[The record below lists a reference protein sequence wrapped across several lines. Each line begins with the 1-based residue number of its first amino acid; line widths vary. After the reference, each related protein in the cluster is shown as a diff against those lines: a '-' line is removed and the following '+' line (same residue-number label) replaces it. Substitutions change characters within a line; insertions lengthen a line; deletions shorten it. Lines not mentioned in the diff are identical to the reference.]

1 MPKTPVRLMAL
12 SAATGGLFGYM
23 IAVSNDAIASVRA
36 ELGLTPWT
44 AALVVSALVAGAL
57 LGCVVAGTAADRI
70 GRRQTLIAAALVA
83 LVGVALTSAA
93 REPVLMTTGRVVTG
107 VSVGITSAVAPLYL
121 AELAPFA
128 RRGTVLTTYQLFI
141 TVGILVAFATGV
153 LLAPGGQWRW
163 MFALGGV
170 AALAQLVAALFV
182 PPSPRFL
189 VRRGQVDQARDALAR
204 LRPPDEVEPEL
215 DAIVSAAAEE
225 EASPPLR
232 ELFSARFRPGVV
244 VGLVMAL
251 MNALVGVGAVIY
263 YSTDVFR
270 AAGIGGTN
278 GAEFASLAVGGVN
291 FLAAIVSVFLTD
303 RFGRRPLLSIG
314 LVGIAVCLAVAGII
328 LVGPGAGQGG
338 LLVAAILGYIAFFAI
353 SAGPLAWLLLSEVLP
368 GSVRARAAAIATAAN
383 WGANLL
389 ITLLFPLVV
398 GSPGVPER
406 VGMAFWFFGIL
417 SLGFLVFVRLR
428 VPETRGRTLERIEAD
443 LRDRVRTDPSAAS
456 PPG

>member
-1 MPKTPVRLMAL
+1 VRTELQL
-12 SAATGGLFGYM
+12 TTVSAAM
-23 IAVSNDAIASVRA
+23 
-36 ELGLTPWT
+36 
-44 AALVVSALVAGAL
+44 VVSALVAGAL
-57 LGCVVAGTAADRI
+57 LGCAVAGTAADRV
-70 GRRQTLIAAALVA
+70 GRRQTLIGAAVVA
-83 LVGVALTSAA
+83 LVGVALTAAA
-93 REPVLMTTGRVVTG
+93 REPVLMTGGRLVTG
-107 VSVGITSAVAPLYL
+107 LSVGITSAVAPLYL

-141 TVGILVAFATGV
+141 TVGILTAFATGV

-170 AALAQLVAALFV
+170 TALAQLLAALLV

-189 VRRGQVDQARDALAR
+189 VRRGQVDRARAALAR
-204 LRPPDEVEPEL
+204 LRPLEEVEPEL
-215 DAIVSAAAEE
+215 DAIVSAATEE
-225 EASPPLR
+225 DTPPLR
-232 ELFSARFRPGVV
+232 DLFSARFRPGLV

-291 FLAAIVSVFLTD
+291 VLAAVLSVFLTD
-303 RFGRRPLLSIG
+303 RFGRRPLLTIG

-338 LLVAAILGYIAFFAI
+338 LLVVAILGYMAFFAI

-368 GSVRARAAAIATAAN
+368 GSIRARAAAIATAAN

-389 ITLLFPLVV
+389 ITLLFPLAV

-406 VGMAFWFFGIL
+406 VGMAFWFFGVL
-417 SLGFLVFVRLR
+417 TLGFLAFVRLR

-443 LRDRVRTDPSAAS
+443 LREGA
-456 PPG
+456 

>member
-1 MPKTPVRLMAL
+1 MPKTPVRLIAL

-23 IAVSNDAIASVRA
+23 IAVSNDAIASVRT
-36 ELGLTPWT
+36 ELQLTPLT

-70 GRRQTLIAAALVA
+70 GRRYTLVAAAVVA

-93 REPVLMTTGRVVTG
+93 GEPVLMTAGRVVTG
-107 VSVGITSAVAPLYL
+107 ISVGITSAVAPLYL

-141 TVGILVAFATGV
+141 TVGILTAFATGL
-153 LLAPGGQWRW
+153 LLAPSGQWRW

-170 AALAQLVAALFV
+170 TAVAQLVAALLV

-189 VRRGQVDQARDALAR
+189 VRRGQVDQARASLAR

-225 EASPPLR
+225 EDTPPLR

-244 VGLVMAL
+244 VGLMMAL

-291 FLAAIVSVFLTD
+291 FLAAVVSVFLTD

-314 LVGIAVCLAVAGII
+314 LVGIAVCLAVAGVI
-328 LVGPGAGQGG
+328 LVGPGAEQGG
-338 LLVAAILGYIAFFAI
+338 LLVGAILGYIAFFAI

-368 GSVRARAAAIATAAN
+368 GSIRARAAAIATAAN

-398 GSPGVPER
+398 GSPGDPER

-417 SLGFLVFVRLR
+417 TLGFLAFVRLR

-443 LRDRVRTDPSAAS
+443 LRGTP
-456 PPG
+456 

>member
-1 MPKTPVRLMAL
+1 MPKTPVRLIAL

-23 IAVSNDAIASVRA
+23 IAVSNDAIASVRT
-36 ELGLTPWT
+36 ELQLTPLA

-70 GRRQTLIAAALVA
+70 GRRYTLIAAAVVA

-93 REPVLMTTGRVVTG
+93 GEPVLMTSGRVVTG
-107 VSVGITSAVAPLYL
+107 ISVGITSAVAPLYL

-141 TVGILVAFATGV
+141 TVGILTAFATGL
-153 LLAPGGQWRW
+153 LLAPSGQWRW

-170 AALAQLVAALFV
+170 TAVAQLVAALLV

-189 VRRGQVDQARDALAR
+189 VRRGQVDQARASLAR

-225 EASPPLR
+225 EDTPPLR

-244 VGLVMAL
+244 VGLMMAL

-291 FLAAIVSVFLTD
+291 FLAAVVSVFLTD

-314 LVGIAVCLAVAGII
+314 LVGIAVCLAVAGRHPRRS
-328 LVGPGAGQGG
+328 GRRAGRPPGRRDPRLHRVLRDLRRAAGVAAPVRGAAGQHPRPRRGDRHRRQLGGEPADHAAVPPGRRQPRRPGTRRDG
-338 LLVAAILGYIAFFAI
+338 LLVLRHPDPG
-353 SAGPLAWLLLSEVLP
+353 LP
-368 GSVRARAAAIATAAN
+368 GLRPAARPRDEGPDARTH
-383 WGANLL
+383 
-389 ITLLFPLVV
+389 
-398 GSPGVPER
+398 
-406 VGMAFWFFGIL
+406 
-417 SLGFLVFVRLR
+417 
-428 VPETRGRTLERIEAD
+428 RGR
-443 LRDRVRTDPSAAS
+443 S
-456 PPG
+456 PRHPVTR

>member
-1 MPKTPVRLMAL
+1 MARTPARLIAL

-23 IAVSNDAIASVRA
+23 IAVSNDAIDSVRT
-36 ELGLTPWT
+36 ELQLTT
-44 AALVVSALVAGAL
+44 VSAALVVSALVAGAL
-57 LGCVVAGTAADRI
+57 LGCAVAGTAADRV
-70 GRRQTLIAAALVA
+70 GRRRTLIGAALVA
-83 LVGVALTSAA
+83 LVGVAVTAAA
-93 REPVLMTTGRVVTG
+93 REPALMTSGRLVTG
-107 VSVGITSAVAPLYL
+107 VAVGITSAVAPLYL

-141 TVGILVAFATGV
+141 TVGILTAFATGL
-153 LLAPGGQWRW
+153 LLAPGGEWRW

-170 AALAQLVAALFV
+170 TALAQLAAAVLV

-189 VRRGQVDQARDALAR
+189 VRRGQVNEARAALVR
-204 LRPPDEVEPEL
+204 LRPPEEVEPEL

-225 EASPPLR
+225 DTPPLR
-232 ELFSARFRPGVV
+232 ELFSTRFRPGLV

-291 FLAAIVSVFLTD
+291 FLAAVVSVFLTD
-303 RFGRRPLLSIG
+303 RFGRRPLLTIG
-314 LVGIAVCLAVAGII
+314 LVGIVVCLAVAGII
-328 LVGPGAGQGG
+328 LVGPGAEQGG
-338 LLVAAILGYIAFFAI
+338 LLVAAILGYMAFFAI

-368 GSVRARAAAIATAAN
+368 GSIRARAAAIATAAN

-398 GSPGVPER
+398 GTPGDPGR
-406 VGMAFWFFGIL
+406 VGMAFWFFGVL
-417 SLGFLVFVRLR
+417 TLGFLAFVRLR
-428 VPETRGRTLERIEAD
+428 VPETRDRTLERIEAD
-443 LRDRVRTDPSAAS
+443 LRDRA
-456 PPG
+456 